1 MNWIVLETM
10 VCAKEKEYLDILNNR
25 FNTDYKTLKEA
36 LTEIFITNYA
46 GNSFVQPLYAKVGKL
61 TGGNILSTVVG
72 DVYNILLSNFKYMED
87 YIFNLKAWSTK
98 YTSNPQK
105 KVQMDNASSSAG
117 RAGYVN
123 EVIITKN
130 LIHSL
135 QSQYPNLKFSVDVLN
150 RGEGDFTIYF
160 EDKSTMLGLTEAQQ
174 LQQKNLP
181 FNAKTDLTS
190 FYVHSFAQLAKTQE
204 DEIMDHLQHIML
216 PTKTKII
223 STEQVP
229 KKFTNPN
236 SDYYYS
242 ELDHTEEVMAI
253 YYDIDAGLVKDH
265 VLYELMYRLFAA
277 KVPIFVT
284 TGSKGYAEFL
294 LASELIEN
302 RKQNKLKLLADMPD
316 DDIGSREQ
324 YKDKAKDELLRAYLQ
339 QIRNLKIIGGK

>member
-1 MNWIVLETM
+1 MNWVILEKM
-10 VCAKEKEYLDILNNR
+10 VSAKEDEYLEILNNR
-25 FNTDYKTLKEA
+25 FNKKYKTLREA

-46 GNSFVQPLYAKVGKL
+46 GNQFVQPLYSSVGEL
-61 TGGNILSTVVG
+61 TGNNILSSVVS

-98 YTSNPQK
+98 YSSNPQK
-105 KVQMDNASSSAG
+105 RVQMSTASSSEG

-160 EDKSTMLGLTEAQQ
+160 EDKNTMLGLTEAQQ
-174 LQQKNLP
+174 LQQANLP
-181 FNAKTDLTS
+181 FNAKTNLTS
-190 FYVHSFAQLAKTQE
+190 FYIHSFAQLAQTQE
-204 DEIMDHLQHIML
+204 DEIMDHLQHITL
-216 PTKTKII
+216 PTKTEVI
-223 STEQVP
+223 STEYVP
-229 KKFTNPN
+229 KKFTNPK

-242 ELDHTEEVMAI
+242 ELDHTEEVIAI

-284 TGSKGYAEFL
+284 TGKNGYAEFL
-294 LASELIEN
+294 LASELIAG
-302 RKQNKLKLLADMPD
+302 RKKNKLKLLADMPA
-316 DDIGSREQ
+316 DDIGSRAQ